1 MDAMTGNLDAGVTS
15 SRTAL
20 VITGNA
26 LEALEPAMLEGVGH
40 LFEQRPDIRNLSI
53 DLGGGVVLRIA
64 RDESMAGVPDM
75 LGASLVA

>member
-1 MDAMTGNLDAGVTS
+1 MTGNLDAGMATS
-15 SRTAL
+15 CTAL

-64 RDESMAGVPDM
+64 RDDSVTGVSDA

>member
-1 MDAMTGNLDAGVTS
+1 MDTLTGNLDAAFPA

-26 LEALEPAMLEGVGH
+26 LEALEPAMLEGVSH

-53 DLGGGVVLRIA
+53 DLGAGVVLRIA
-64 RDESMAGVPDM
+64 RDEAASSFPEMMGT
-75 LGASLVA
+75 SLVA